1 MPARGRIF
9 AAMLVLAVIGLGIAS
24 YLTVVHY
31 DGGSPV
37 CAISHGCETV
47 QHSRY
52 SKLAGIPVAVIGLAG
67 YVAILAT
74 LLARFTEA
82 ALATV
87 AVTFVGLGFSLY
99 LTYREI
105 FTIKAICQWCVGSA
119 VIMAALTVLAVVR
132 YLRVE
137 APASTLAA

>member
-9 AAMLVLAVIGLGIAS
+9 FAMVGLGLIGLGIAT

-74 LLARFTEA
+74 LLIPTAEA

-87 AVTFVGLGFSLY
+87 AVTFVGLCFSAY

-119 VIMAALTVLAVVR
+119 VVMTALTVLAVVR
-132 YLRVE
+132 YLRAD
-137 APASTLAA
+137 APANTLAV

>member
-9 AAMLVLAVIGLGIAS
+9 FTMLGLAVIGLGIAA

-31 DGGSPV
+31 QGGSPV

-52 SKLAGIPVAVIGLAG
+52 SKLAGIPVAVIGLVG

-74 LLARFTEA
+74 LALPGPDGT
-82 ALATV
+82 LATV
-87 AVTFVGLGFSLY
+87 AVALVGLCFSLY
-99 LTYREI
+99 LTYREV

-132 YLRVE
+132 YLRAG
-137 APASTLAA
+137 APANTLAA

>member
-1 MPARGRIF
+1 MPARGRVF
-9 AAMLVLAVIGLGIAS
+9 AAMVALALIGLGIAT

-31 DGGSPV
+31 EGGSPV

-52 SKLAGIPVAVIGLAG
+52 SKLAGIPVAVIGLVG
-67 YVAILAT
+67 YVAILVT
-74 LLARFTEA
+74 LAIRHAEA

-87 AVTFVGLGFSLY
+87 AVTFLGLCFSLY

-119 VIMAALTVLAVVR
+119 VVMALLTVLAVVR
-132 YLRVE
+132 YLRPHG
-137 APASTLAA
+137 PANTLPA